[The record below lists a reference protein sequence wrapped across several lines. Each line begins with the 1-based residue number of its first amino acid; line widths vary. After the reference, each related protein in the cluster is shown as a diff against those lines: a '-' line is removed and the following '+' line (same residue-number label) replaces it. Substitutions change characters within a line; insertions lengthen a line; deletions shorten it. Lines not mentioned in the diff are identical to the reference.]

1 MCDLVKHCID
11 EFMHCFLGQVRR
23 ENGDRLLMVVLV
35 VLLLVTHCGTVRA
48 YTCRSAHLTGSL
60 SQARVFKRHLTMA
73 NASACKTLKIKL

>member
-35 VLLLVTHCGTVRA
+35 VLLLVIWMHIHAAV
-48 YTCRSAHLTGSL
+48 L
-60 SQARVFKRHLTMA
+60 Q
-73 NASACKTLKIKL
+73 CKEKSI